1 MRPPRCAGVGG
12 VPVHTVRR
20 WSDRERYSER
30 WSCPVCGKVMLPRKD
45 GRVRHHEAARVFP
58 ASGLVT
64 QK

>member
-12 VPVHTVRR
+12 VPVYTVRR
-20 WSDRERYSER
+20 WSDRERYSEQ

-45 GRVRHHEAARVFP
+45 GLVRHHGDARRR
-58 ASGLVT
+58 SGTRVVT